1 MDTQTKPL
9 PRTTPQR
16 TAPRR
21 ARRSRR
27 AALATFVVALVVTAM
42 VMVAVLYSTGREATQ
57 PPRPDVAPV
66 QPERS
71 GADDPAAGF
80 DHEHQSLRSTVRPED
95 AGAPA
100 AESDHEHQSLRT
112 MRNWDR

>member
-1 MDTQTKPL
+1 MDTQTKSL

-27 AALATFVVALVVTAM
+27 AALATFVVAFVVTAM
-42 VMVAVLYSTGREATQ
+42 VMVAVLYSTGRQATQ

-71 GADDPAAGF
+71 GADDAVAGF
-80 DHEHQSLRSTVRPED
+80 DHEHQSLRSMVRPGD

-100 AESDHEHQSLRT
+100 AKFDHEHQSLRT
-112 MRNWDR
+112 IRDRNR

>member
-27 AALATFVVALVVTAM
+27 AALATFVVAFVVTAM
-42 VMVAVLYSTGREATQ
+42 VMVLYGTGREATQ

-66 QPERS
+66 QIERS

-112 MRNWDR
+112 IRDRNR